1 MTVQITITIKDRCSL
16 DIQHQGDAHV
26 LEDCGMEAVELL
38 AGYVDKIALVHA
50 HNRECDLC
58 GSEKANVL
66 DKFACRNGIA
76 DPVVNR
82 VVDKFRSRSVS
93 GTLKY
98 KTNLERNDLPNW
110 AWVQHLQEELMDAVN
125 YLEKI
130 QVLAERGQ
138 G

>member
-58 GSEKANVL
+58 GSEKANTL
-66 DKFACRNGIA
+66 NRFACRNGIA

-82 VVDKFRSRSVS
+82 VVDKFRSRSVA

-110 AWVQHLQEELMDAVN
+110 AWLLHLQQELMDGCN
-125 YLEKI
+125 YIEKLLI
-130 QVLAERGQ
+130 LAERGE